1 MLLQNNPNKDYDGF
15 PTKPSSNFANMLS
28 LISVALRHVEADK
41 GCVRV
46 SRIVGYEVEFVCER
60 CSVVIL
66 NNLS

>member
-41 GCVRV
+41 GCV
-46 SRIVGYEVEFVCER
+46 SREL
-60 CSVVIL
+60 SVMRSSSFAKGVQW
-66 NNLS
+66 LS